1 MDAGALR
8 PLRLVRAR
16 PGDAAAVLG
25 PLRLVL
31 AAGAV
36 PHCIWAHGAAACPG
50 GSESTSSNCTLGFL
64 VHVKFPCLMVISRQ
78 LPMSLNQ

>member
-36 PHCIWAHGAAACPG
+36 PTLHLGTWCSCLSRGEMNLHLAIVPLVSWFM
-50 GSESTSSNCTLGFL
+50 SNS
-64 VHVKFPCLMVISRQ
+64 HV
-78 LPMSLNQ
+78 

>member
-31 AAGAV
+31 AAGGGQQ
-36 PHCIWAHGAAACPG
+36 CTWAFGAAG
-50 GSESTSSNCTLGFL
+50 GYAGGYPTAPF
-64 VHVKFPCLMVISRQ
+64 H
-78 LPMSLNQ
+78 

>member
-36 PHCIWAHGAAACPG
+36 PHSSALAHGAAACPG
-50 GSESTSSNCTLGFL
+50 G
-64 VHVKFPCLMVISRQ
+64 K
-78 LPMSLNQ
+78 

>member
-25 PLRLVL
+25 LCAWCWRLVL
-31 AAGAV
+31 CHIASGHMVQLPAQ
-36 PHCIWAHGAAACPG
+36 G

>member
-31 AAGAV
+31 AAGVV

-50 GSESTSSNCTLGFL
+50 G
-64 VHVKFPCLMVISRQ
+64 K
-78 LPMSLNQ
+78 

>member
-25 PLRLVL
+25 PSRLVL

-50 GSESTSSNCTLGFL
+50 G
-64 VHVKFPCLMVISRQ
+64 K
-78 LPMSLNQ
+78 